1 MAVQQQPQPAADEQ
15 PKKEFK
21 QSTANLPKEAIN
33 RTFRGDK
40 EGKIK
45 LEVLPDFVM
54 KTDEESL
61 LKKREWVKEHLVVA
75 FRYWGALGFGEG
87 VAGHITVKDPILRD
101 VSDKKTAREG
111 LAKGQMS
118 KVAQNSGNYGGRR
131 VGRRSSST

>member
-61 LKKREWVKEHLVVA
+61 LKKREWVKEHLVIA

>member
-1 MAVQQQPQPAADEQ
+1 MAVQQQAAAEQ
-15 PKKEFK
+15 PQKEFK

-45 LEVLPDFVM
+45 LDVLPDFVM

-61 LKKREWVKEHLVVA
+61 LKKREWVKEHLVIA

-101 VSDKKTAREG
+101 VSTIP
-111 LAKGQMS
+111 S
-118 KVAQNSGNYGGRR
+118 KSWTGG
-131 VGRRSSST
+131 